1 MFVYRMRKYIFGFR
15 LSDSTFVKKKPMRKS
30 LRSCRQCQQKKKK
43 INPVSYSNKIAER
56 TVEMKPTMR
65 NRPQES
71 AIGEKRKKSCE

>member
-1 MFVYRMRKYIFGFR
+1 M
-15 LSDSTFVKKKPMRKS
+15 LA
-30 LRSCRQCQQKKKK
+30 KKKK